1 MINKL
6 KTLIWFFRRFTYW
19 RHALSLIARKLYKN
33 KDSVNL
39 RAQATEWAANQS
51 VSVIEALKSIDLLS
65 QDNKIDLKLPP
76 SLMEHAKL
84 LAQKSKVQ
92 MGGAGDLDLLYS
104 ASKLSGA
111 KNILETGVA
120 YGWSSLA
127 ILASISDTNDAKL
140 ISIDMPYPKLN
151 NEDFVGIVVMDS
163 LRDNWELIRE
173 PDRNGIKKALKKF
186 GGVIDLCHYDSDKSY
201 YGRMYAYPI
210 LWNALKKGGVF
221 ISDDIEDN
229 MAFKEFVEIRNLNFA
244 VTKSEDK
251 YIGIVYKK

>member
-1 MINKL
+1 MIEKL
-6 KTLIWFFRRFTYW
+6 RTLIWFSKRISYW
-19 RHALSLIARKLYKN
+19 RHALSLIARKFYKN
-33 KDSVNL
+33 KDSLYL
-39 RAQATEWAANQS
+39 RAQATEWAANQY
-51 VSVIEALKSIDLLS
+51 VSVDEALSSIGLTSQNKEINHKLS
-65 QDNKIDLKLPP
+65 D
-76 SLMEHAKL
+76 SLIEHAKL
-84 LAQKSKVQ
+84 LAQNSKVE
-92 MGGAGDLDLLYS
+92 MGGAGDLDLLFA
-104 ASKLSGA
+104 ASKLSNA

-127 ILASISDTNDAKL
+127 ILASISDKKDAKL